1 MSEDYKMSKIKTAL
15 SLLVLIG
22 LLALLIGLTA
32 EQTALAQQ
40 SANTQSLANFR
51 EDYPLKEYRGKRYKD
66 ETVQIDGNH
75 FIDCTFENV
84 IFRFDGEAPF
94 RFTNDHFQGAFR
106 LTSNNTVVKS
116 TMILVGTF
124 IKLENPAQNQS
135 PSNQKQ
141 NK

>member
-1 MSEDYKMSKIKTAL
+1 MSKIKTTHSL
-15 SLLVLIG
+15 SILIG
-22 LLALLIGLTA
+22 VLALLTGLAVGQTTLA
-32 EQTALAQQ
+32 EQ

-51 EDYPLKEYRGKRYKD
+51 EDYPLTEYRGKTYKD

-75 FIDCTFENV
+75 FVDCTFDNV
-84 IFRFDGEAPF
+84 TFRFDGQAPF

-106 LTSNNTVVKS
+106 LTSNNPVVKS

-124 IKLENPAQNQS
+124 IKLENPAQNQN
-135 PSNQKQ
+135 PTKENNPNQ